1 MLLVLPISLSDV
13 IIEVTPRRNEM
24 TSTKTKYKLIL
35 DLIMFTG
42 MMLMYSKN
50 AVSLEFHEIVGLIV
64 LGIMLVHLL
73 INGDW
78 VKAVSK
84 QLFDKNIPA
93 KSKLSWV
100 VDFLLLMCT
109 IVMIVTSLLISKKLF
124 PAIGNHA
131 ALNPIHFC
139 AAVMFLVLVGIHVG
153 LHFRFIGN
161 SIAGAGHI
169 PSVPLRAVMIVAAMA
184 FAGYG
189 VYNLATSEAGRW
201 VEAPFNGK
209 MAAQH
214 HAMMEQAMKTR
225 QTSDDKQ
232 SEVTVIP
239 AGEANQAE
247 MRGNGHQQQPVTVGS
262 VVMLFVRFSSIAW
275 LFALC
280 VFGIEEM
287 IRQRRKTVK

>member
-1 MLLVLPISLSDV
+1 MASKKTACKLVL
-13 IIEVTPRRNEM
+13 
-24 TSTKTKYKLIL
+24 
-35 DLIMFTG
+35 DLVMFIG

-50 AVSLEFHEIVGLIV
+50 VISLDFHEIGGLVV

-84 QLFDKNIPA
+84 QLFNKNIPG
-93 KSKLSWV
+93 KSRISWI
-100 VDFLLLMCT
+100 VDFLLLVCT

-139 AAVMFLVLVGIHVG
+139 AAVVFLVLVGIHVG

-161 SIAGAGHI
+161 SITGAGHV
-169 PSVPLRAVMIVAAMA
+169 PSAGVRAVMIAAAMA

-189 VYNLATSEAGRW
+189 VYNLATSDAGRW
-201 VEAPFNGK
+201 VEAPFNK
-209 MAAQH
+209 EMAAQH
-214 HAMMEQAMKTR
+214 RAMMEQAMKAQ
-225 QTSDDKQ
+225 QTTGGDK
-232 SEVTVIP
+232 SESAEHEETQIP
-239 AGEANQAE
+239 SGETNQPI
-247 MRGNGHQQQPVTVGS
+247 MRRDGPGHQSQPVTVGG
-262 VVMLFVRFSSIAW
+262 VVMLFVKFFSIAW

-280 VFGIEEM
+280 TFGVEEL
-287 IRQRRKTVK
+287 IRKRRKTGK